1 VQEVYASIYVRIS
14 LVTLATENNKRIA
27 KNTFFLYCRM
37 ILVLLVSLYTSRIV
51 LEVLGI
57 EDFGIYNIVGGVV
70 AMFSFLNSSMTSSTQ
85 RFLTFDLGQQNIK
98 KMCNTFSVS
107 LNIHILIALLVLI
120 FTETIG
126 LWFVNYKLVIPAE
139 RLFAAN
145 IVFQTT
151 ILALV
156 INIVQVPYNS
166 LIIAYEKMSIYA
178 YVSILEVL
186 LKLLIVYILQLLP
199 MDKLSVYGGLLLGVQ
214 FIITMIYRLY
224 CKNNYP
230 FCSFRLIWD
239 KQLYVRLTG
248 FAGWNLFG
256 SLSWLLRVQGVNLLL
271 NLFFGPL
278 VNAARGIAFQ
288 VNSSINNFVLGF
300 QTALNPQITKN
311 YALNDIERMEILVFS
326 GIKYSYFLLYVLT
339 LPIMLNVDF
348 ILSLWL
354 REVPQYTNVFL
365 ILVLIDSLVSNL
377 FGGPLMTSLS
387 ATGNIRK
394 YQIYVSSVI
403 LLTLPIVYFVLY
415 WGSTPYSA
423 FIISIF
429 ISLFSGILRFYFCS
443 RLLRFSVNVFLR
455 KVIFPVCVVSI
466 LVPIFPWLLLEYI
479 FIEKWY
485 TFIFSTC
492 ICFFLSFVLIW
503 LIGMNKEEHLFVK
516 EYINKLK
523 ISFKK

>member
-1 VQEVYASIYVRIS
+1 MQEVYASIYVRIS

-199 MDKLSVYGGLLLGVQ
+199 MDKLSVYGGLLLGTV
-214 FIITMIYRLY
+214 YY
-224 CKNNYP
+224 Y
-230 FCSFRLIWD
+230 
-239 KQLYVRLTG
+239 Y
-248 FAGWNLFG
+248 
-256 SLSWLLRVQGVNLLL
+256 
-271 NLFFGPL
+271 
-278 VNAARGIAFQ
+278 
-288 VNSSINNFVLGF
+288 
-300 QTALNPQITKN
+300 
-311 YALNDIERMEILVFS
+311 DI
-326 GIKYSYFLLYVLT
+326 
-339 LPIMLNVDF
+339 
-348 ILSLWL
+348 
-354 REVPQYTNVFL
+354 
-365 ILVLIDSLVSNL
+365 
-377 FGGPLMTSLS
+377 
-387 ATGNIRK
+387 
-394 YQIYVSSVI
+394 
-403 LLTLPIVYFVLY
+403 
-415 WGSTPYSA
+415 
-423 FIISIF
+423 
-429 ISLFSGILRFYFCS
+429 
-443 RLLRFSVNVFLR
+443 
-455 KVIFPVCVVSI
+455 
-466 LVPIFPWLLLEYI
+466 
-479 FIEKWY
+479 
-485 TFIFSTC
+485 
-492 ICFFLSFVLIW
+492 SFVL
-503 LIGMNKEEHLFVK
+503 
-516 EYINKLK
+516 
-523 ISFKK
+523 